1 MTHKHRIAS
10 RTSPCA
16 RMSPWPGPLS
26 CPTLRVERIAR
37 VGSAILVALASTS
50 VGAQSTSTPESTSV
64 RDVETTQRVTVTG
77 QIITAPLGIGGFG
90 DTPLS
95 RTPLAASIVTE
106 QRLRDT
112 GAKSISDLT
121 RLDAGVSASYDAPG
135 YYPSLSARGFTI
147 DNRANQR
154 RDGLPIQGETA
165 IHLGNKRS
173 LELLKGASGMQS
185 GISAPG
191 GLINYVVKRPTTQ
204 RRELT
209 LEWRERG
216 TVGVG
221 VDLSQRFGADE
232 TFGARLNLEHQTL
245 KPQVRNAEGRRELQ
259 ALALDARFAR
269 TTLVEVEFE
278 KSRQS
283 QPSVPGFSL
292 LGDTVPRASSIDP
305 RINLNNQAWS
315 LPVVFTGTTGSMR
328 VTHELGNDWRV
339 VLHGVRQR
347 LVNDDRVAFPFGLYD
362 PLTFECT
369 TACDRFAPDGSF
381 TLWEFRS
388 DHERRRADALEL
400 RAEGRVDVGGVKQ
413 RLSMG
418 ALQSKQ
424 TARLGPQVFD
434 IAGVGTIAG
443 TARVPPS
450 AGTPSTNTNRDERGT
465 ELFVR
470 DALELSPTW
479 TLWAGLRHSRLERA
493 SIATDGTQALAY
505 TQRFTTPWL
514 ALSHQLTPRTML
526 YASLGRGVETE
537 AAPSLAR
544 YRNAGQPLPALKS
557 RQTEA
562 GIKHDGDIVGVSAA
576 LFDITRP
583 ATADFG
589 DCSSTTVTPG
599 GCTRA
604 VDGRAR
610 HRGAEALVSGHAGE
624 LTLHASAMLLD
635 ATRAGSATT
644 AINGLRP
651 VNVPR
656 HTLRLHAAY
665 EPAAWAGLSMMA
677 SVVHEGARAALPDN
691 SASVPA
697 WTRLDLAA
705 RWKHSVSGRAAL
717 TWRLG
722 LDNAT
727 NARAWKEAPYTFGH
741 AYLFPLAPRTVHA
754 SLTAGF

>member
-1 MTHKHRIAS
+1 VRA
-10 RTSPCA
+10 
-16 RMSPWPGPLS
+16 W
-26 CPTLRVERIAR
+26 RIAR
-37 VGSAILVALASTS
+37 VSGALLVALASPA
-50 VGAQSTSTPESTSV
+50 VGAQSSSTPPTPNQDAEPS
-64 RDVETTQRVTVTG
+64 QRVTVTG
-77 QIITAPLGIGGFG
+77 QIIAAPLGIGGFG

-106 QRLRDT
+106 QRLRDA

-165 IHLGNKRS
+165 IHLGNKHR

-204 RRELT
+204 RRDLT

-232 TFGARLNLEHQTL
+232 AFGARLNLEHQSL
-245 KPQVRNAEGRRELQ
+245 KPSVRNADGRRELQ
-259 ALALDARFAR
+259 ALALDARIAR

-292 LGDTVPRASSIDP
+292 LGDTVPRASSLDP
-305 RINLNNQAWS
+305 RINLNNQVWS
-315 LPVVFTGTTGSMR
+315 LPVVFAGTTGSLR
-328 VTHELGNDWRV
+328 VTHELGSDWQL
-339 VLHGVRQR
+339 VLHGIRQR

-400 RAEGRVDVGGVKQ
+400 RAQGTVAVGGVTQ
-413 RLSMG
+413 RLSVG
-418 ALQSKQ
+418 ALRSKQ
-424 TARLGPQVFD
+424 SARLGPQVFD
-434 IAGVGTIAG
+434 IAGVGNLAG

-450 AGTPSTNTNRDERGT
+450 AGTLSTNTNRDELST

-470 DALELSPTW
+470 DALEITPTW
-479 TLWAGLRHSRLERA
+479 TLWAGLRHTRLERA

-526 YASLGRGVETE
+526 YASIGRGVETE

-562 GIKHDGDIVGVSAA
+562 GIKHDGDIVGASAA

-583 ATADFG
+583 ATADVG
-589 DCSSTTVTPG
+589 DCSSTATTLG

-604 VDGRAR
+604 IDGRAR
-610 HRGAEALVSGHAGE
+610 HRGVEALLSGHAGE

-635 ATRAGSATT
+635 AKRAGSATA

-656 HTLRLHAAY
+656 HTLRLHGAFD
-665 EPAAWAGLSMMA
+665 PTAWAGLSLMA
-677 SVVHEGARAALPDN
+677 SVVREGSRAALPDN
-691 SASVPA
+691 SARVPA
-697 WTRLDLAA
+697 WTRLDVAA
-705 RWKHSVSGRAAL
+705 RWKHAVSARTAL

-727 NARAWKEAPYTFGH
+727 DVRAWKEAPYTFGH